1 MNAFFPVGSTS
12 VSATTSALSS
22 TAIPTGGPMI
32 RIARETSASR
42 VFIAFSSGTAT
53 ATTSSMELVSGIVE
67 ELENPGG
74 YANFSVI
81 TDAGTCGVNI
91 SCGPRYKQ
99 P

>member
-1 MNAFFPVGSTS
+1 MQAFFPVGSTS
-12 VSATTSALSS
+12 VSATSSALAS

-32 RIARETSASR
+32 RIARETGSPR
-42 VFIAFSSGTAT
+42 VFIKFHATAAT
-53 ATTSSMELVSGIVE
+53 ATTSDMELVSGVVE

-74 YANFSVI
+74 YSYFSVI

-91 SCGPRYKQ
+91 STGPRYKL